1 MIVIPEDLK
10 IENYT
15 RRQFQVSGQRK
26 FIIPNEYLAEIII
39 VRYTPELGD
48 LETSGYVTSV
58 NSVPGFGISDEQSYL
73 VPPGFP
79 NDRRFIKI
87 NLDLDLPIELS
98 FFSPPNLKKGY
109 IEVFAFNP
117 PENYQE
123 FSEMSSFNNPGNVD
137 FSPLIQAMQA
147 NSDAQVAAT
156 NAASAA
162 ENPTVAA
169 QGEGNYT
176 AIPWSNVPANHI
188 AVQPDPKNI
197 GGKIYNNG
205 NKKVAVDRF
214 VKIADKTA
222 APQHDGFIDPGGVY
236 DLDGKDCTLGV
247 LLYTLNGNGNQVCFI
262 NVDKKA

>member
-1 MIVIPEDLK
+1 MLPEEFKL
-10 IENYT
+10 ENLVKTSYP
-15 RRQFQVSGQRK
+15 VNGSSK
-26 FIIPNEYLAEIII
+26 FKIPNEILTERIHI
-39 VRYTPELGD
+39 RYNPEFGD
-48 LETSGYVTSV
+48 VESSGYLLYSV
-58 NSVPGFGISDEQSYL
+58 NINGLGFYDEKSYS
-73 VPPGFP
+73 VPPGFA
-79 NDRRFIKI
+79 NKRKFISVDL
-87 NLDLDLPIELS
+87 NLALPIELV
-98 FFSPPNLKKGY
+98 FFAPPTLKKGY
-109 IEVFAFNP
+109 IEIFSYNP
-117 PENYQE
+117 PANEYEQLIQ
-123 FSEMSSFNNPGNVD
+123 MSSFNNPGSID

-247 LLYTLNGNGNQVCFI
+247 LLYTLNGNGNQVCLI